1 MAAST
6 VDHIHTHLR
15 NAVLLVWGS
24 LRLAP
29 INNFP
34 FLHKCGALSGSPQL
48 CTPQKKIRP
57 HARTGARLS
66 RVERF
71 MSLFTRQSGRQ
82 CFTKPRQ
89 QQFSRAHVQLK
100 SLYRDVTHVI
110 HIPGAFASSHRPHPK
125 YRERGLVSLANF
137 PVCAE
142 SACYM

>member
-34 FLHKCGALSGSPQL
+34 FLHKCGALSGSPQI
-48 CTPQKKIRP
+48 CKPQKKIRP

-66 RVERF
+66 RVER
-71 MSLFTRQSGRQ
+71 RQHTIYVALHETVGKTVFYQ
-82 CFTKPRQ
+82 AKT
-89 QQFSRAHVQLK
+89 A
-100 SLYRDVTHVI
+100 TI
-110 HIPGAFASSHRPHPK
+110 
-125 YRERGLVSLANF
+125 
-137 PVCAE
+137 
-142 SACYM
+142 